1 MPGLFPQWAVDPSSP
16 LFHQV
21 QGRGPTRD
29 EQRRM
34 NQRSRDELERARRGL
49 GSRPSHGQ
57 VVASVSFGF
66 WAQMT
71 HRQRT
76 PIFWAPMIRAAFWR
90 QDGQFGDTFARPT
103 TTPMLLDRAVVFDV
117 SAIDTA
123 ELTLGPDRPIK
134 PTGHGQN
141 EAPDTVGSLEE
152 AGRPQFGVPIESR
165 LSVPVQKSTAQRG
178 WRRHP

>member
-1 MPGLFPQWAVDPSSP
+1 MVAVIAARHPRVRAMSLD
-16 LFHQV
+16 
-21 QGRGPTRD
+21 RGQDDRYD
-29 EQRRM
+29 
-34 NQRSRDELERARRGL
+34 DAIELLLASLMAL
-49 GSRPSHGQ
+49 GE
-57 VVASVSFGF
+57 
-66 WAQMT
+66 
-71 HRQRT
+71 
-76 PIFWAPMIRAAFWR
+76 
-90 QDGQFGDTFARPT
+90 DGQFGDTFARPT